1 MKKTLAIM
9 FLLFLLSLPL
19 LVSARAPT
27 PPVVSTLGPVVVC
40 SDGDNIN
47 ISSPQNGSYT
57 SNRITLDFCVAVGG
71 MFGQFGNV
79 GYSVDGGTVYSVN
92 SFINKTVDEHPSDA
106 PDWYYYKTTA
116 FATVALPKLSDG
128 IHTIAVYYGWQYL
141 GIPENPSL
149 ERFEVFAYENVSFT
163 VFTVSSGILAS
174 DTATDSPAAS
184 PNSKPTIPEI
194 PQAITVTV
202 LLMMTLAAV
211 ALKMKFGDKI
221 SNQHYC

>member
-1 MKKTLAIM
+1 MFFDANMKKTLAIM

-19 LVSARAPT
+19 LVSAQAPT

-92 SFINKTVDEHPSDA
+92 SFINKPWTSTHLMHQTG
-106 PDWYYYKTTA
+106 TT
-116 FATVALPKLSDG
+116 TRQQPLPL
-128 IHTIAVYYGWQYL
+128 
-141 GIPENPSL
+141 
-149 ERFEVFAYENVSFT
+149 
-163 VFTVSSGILAS
+163 
-174 DTATDSPAAS
+174 
-184 PNSKPTIPEI
+184 
-194 PQAITVTV
+194 
-202 LLMMTLAAV
+202 
-211 ALKMKFGDKI
+211 
-221 SNQHYC
+221 